1 MTTIQRDLGHALPA
15 ILSLL
20 LTVITEKPRP
30 GLNRCPSRFLFI
42 LPSRHGDGLLE
53 VVPHYGGYLFTEG
66 RQGTAEAQ
74 EERNDMTTPQHRMAQ
89 PLSTLEACKGCI
101 HDCKTSSLNGA
112 ALVCCPKY
120 RAVKR
125 RRTSQAA
132 DKAPHG
138 AAWASQARLERELQ
152 GR

>member
-1 MTTIQRDLGHALPA
+1 
-15 ILSLL
+15 
-20 LTVITEKPRP
+20 
-30 GLNRCPSRFLFI
+30 
-42 LPSRHGDGLLE
+42 
-53 VVPHYGGYLFTEG
+53 
-66 RQGTAEAQ
+66 
-74 EERNDMTTPQHRMAQ
+74 MTTPQHRMAQ

-101 HDCKTSSLNGA
+101 HDCKISSLNGA

-138 AAWASQARLERELQ
+138 AA
-152 GR
+152 